1 MKLATKSRGTKEI
14 TIEQAEDAIK
24 QYTEATTNLQK
35 IESQKRMEITDV
47 ESRYSRDIDEYN
59 KMQMAAQ
66 EILETY
72 GKQIAL
78 DTATNKKSTKL
89 LGVTIGFR
97 AGQPKLSVI
106 EGFDWDKALEAVR
119 KTFPRFIRK
128 VEELDKKKLLKEA
141 KQEELESVGLAIGQ
155 SNSFYVK
162 LD

>member
-1 MKLATKSRGTKEI
+1 MKLATRSRGTKEI
-14 TIEQAEDAIK
+14 TPAQAEDAIK
-24 QYTEATTNLQK
+24 QYTEAATNLQK

-47 ESRYSRDIDEYN
+47 ESRYSRDIEQYN
-59 KMQMAAQ
+59 TMQATAQ
-66 EILETY
+66 EILESY

-78 DTATNKKSTKL
+78 DTADKKSTKL

-97 AGQPKLSVI
+97 AGQPKLTLL
-106 EGFDWDKALEAVR
+106 EGLDWDKALEAVR
-119 KTFPRFIRK
+119 KSFPRFIRK

-141 KQEELESVGLAIGQ
+141 KTEELESVGLKVEQ